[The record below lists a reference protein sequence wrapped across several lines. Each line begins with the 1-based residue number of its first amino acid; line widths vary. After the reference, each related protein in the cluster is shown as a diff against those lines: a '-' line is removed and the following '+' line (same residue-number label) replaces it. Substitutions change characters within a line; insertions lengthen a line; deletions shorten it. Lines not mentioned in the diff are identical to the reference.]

1 MNYVPI
7 YIQCIEEVHMSSRT
21 YMTFQC
27 HVIMKIPTKSLNP
40 FYCTMLLP
48 SKE

>member
-7 YIQCIEEVHMSSRT
+7 YIQCIEEVHTSSKT

-27 HVIMKIPTKSLNP
+27 HVSIKIPIKSLNS
-40 FYCTMLLP
+40 FHYTTLLP